1 MKRAVLKRFTAFIA
15 SLLVVTI
22 LSPNFVY
29 SVKASAHEGEAGV
42 SVEVSETEETETEK
56 AKTPK
61 TETEKKTVKETK
73 QVKETEAVPEET
85 KAKETEEKETE
96 AKAAE
101 TKATEK
107 KTSESEQAKESDKE
121 APAETAA
128 SETEQVK
135 ETSAEPKETAP
146 AETAEETKATEPAQ
160 TSESSEPAETSEESQ
175 PSESI
180 PAESSET
187 TESSEET
194 ESSETNET
202 TAAETAPAA
211 KIKVAES
218 AEEFIKLV
226 ASLPESYRLIIDTD
240 KDLSS
245 LNGAKGVFYDGSYV
259 LVFDGIDNYDAALKY
274 FSSKK
279 ISFSIDGSVEL
290 CGIMNLCNNVTIN
303 PKAKTKI
310 AIIDTGSSLANE
322 KVSVMGDK
330 GEDKNGHGTAMASK
344 VLEQT
349 DDAYIISIKAIGDD
363 GNGKV
368 ADVYAALQYA
378 IDADCK
384 VVLMAISLRDLGQ
397 YEAFKNLVADAVAKG
412 ITVVASAG
420 NNGTD
425 ASKYIPAGLKDVLTA
440 GAMDKNGVKLSN
452 SNYGKSVEY
461 YVVADSTSE
470 AAAVLAGKVIAGTT
484 DELATTCKM
493 SASSGTDSKDLKF
506 KVNNS
511 EDPATNDFSTSDG
524 ETLYNNAAAF
534 CIFTQEFIHSNHMEG
549 SVAADTYTRNTD
561 SIMEITPRIFPYTYA
576 GNYYFYFNNINQN
589 PVDKK
594 MISQSPQDGKNP
606 AAMFLGT
613 DLVYLQPEKNGDGVY
628 QITYE
633 GNTVTVPNDIANN
646 GEGRV
651 VYSRSQKKI
660 VAAGNNPDTLSGGG
674 VVKGAKKNID
684 FNTVLGNIGKWAD
697 KFYDKH
703 DLKISD
709 GTLEGITYTIR
720 LHDGVNFI
728 NLTEKQ
734 LNDYGFNFI
743 PSSGNCSVVIN
754 VVDDGDHEVTLS
766 HSEAD
771 KRISFNGIGKP
782 EATTETLNAASHI
795 MFNFHSSITKVVLG
809 ESTTT
814 ELGTLLA
821 TGADLTIK
829 STHDGNAIAK
839 SFKNVGVEIHQ
850 AAFPFIGK
858 NASSSG
864 KVSIKKIFEHPGDED
879 LSATFVIYEGNYRSV
894 AEINNAGASGDQMT
908 KNSNTYTSK
917 ALKEAGPYTIRE
929 TKTGANYNGLGDTL
943 IHIMLHSDGSVEFVS
958 PTGNSN
964 ITKNSSSTDSSL
976 VLDVTNSR
984 KTASTPGSVKLVKRF
999 TGFTPMEARSATFKL
1014 YSGKYTDLKDL
1025 DNSALIGEK
1034 TFTQNG
1040 DVTFTG
1046 LDEVGPYTI
1055 VETASNNC
1063 EEVGFIYLTLDEN
1076 GKVTFGETPEA
1087 VTVKTNNSTTA
1098 EIEINNKK
1106 KYTEVSISKQD
1117 ITKKGTEL
1125 DNASMK
1131 LTANA
1136 GTMVNLLSTRVSG
1149 PAVTMSGPQAITW
1162 KSSSSAGPLVLNLPN
1177 GSYTLE
1183 ETVTLKIGETEY
1195 EKFTT
1200 ATFTVSGGKVT
1211 ETTVNDDDTV
1221 IVTGTK
1227 IEAFDKPVAKTYTVN
1242 ISKVDAANSK
1252 ELAGAKLSIT
1262 NADGNTFDFSKVTAK
1277 QNGADAKDLKVT
1289 SSSVTFTS
1297 VDDYKTVVSGLEAGK
1312 YVLTEV
1318 TEPKGYEKA
1327 ESITFTVG
1335 TDGKVSYGSVTGS
1348 DTVVMEDKA
1357 APTKVTFSKKEMT
1370 GTGSGE
1376 LTGAKMKLSTTD
1388 SNVDFSKLTKTGG
1401 SNVTVSG
1408 DKKSVT
1414 WNTAKEQFKVDLPDG
1429 TYTLEETIAPNGY
1442 NVITTTTFTVN
1453 KGTVTKTTS
1462 NTDVE
1467 ISGTVITAFDEA
1479 KKTYEVS
1486 ISKQEMNGQ
1495 GDELDGASMKLT
1507 ASADTSVNWAKAR
1520 KSGPAVK
1527 ENGNSITWTSS
1538 NTEGPLVVNLPDGTY
1553 TLEETA
1559 TLKIGETEYT
1569 AFTTSTFTMKDG
1581 KVTESASTASD
1592 NTVTFTGTDG
1602 RTVTAFNTPV
1612 TKTYTV
1618 NISKVDAA
1626 NSKELAGAQ
1635 LSITNASGNT
1645 FDFSKVTAKQNGA
1658 DAKDL
1663 KVTSS
1668 SVTFTS
1674 VDDYETVVSGL
1685 EAGTYVLTETTA
1697 PGGYEKAESI
1707 TFTVGTDGKVSY
1719 GSITGSDTVVM
1730 EDKAKTT
1737 PAPTKVTFSKKEM
1750 TGTGT
1755 GELTGATMKLS
1766 TTETN
1771 VDFSK
1776 LTKTGGSNVTVSG
1789 DKKSVTWKTATEQFK
1804 VDLPDGTYT
1813 LEETIAPNGYNVI
1826 TTTNFTVKDG
1836 KVTKTTSNTDVEI
1849 SGTVITAFDEAKKTY
1864 EVSISKQEMN
1874 GQGDELNGASMK
1886 LTASS
1891 DTSVNWAKAR
1901 KSGPAVKENGNSITW
1916 TSSNTE
1922 GPLVVNLP
1930 DGTYTLEETAT
1941 LKIGETEYTA
1951 FTTSTFT
1958 MKDGKVTESASTA
1971 SDKTVTFTGTDG
1983 RTVTAF
1989 NTPKTS
1995 PVPTPTTVTF
2005 SKKEMTGTGSG
2016 ELTGATMELSTT
2028 GDVDFSKLTK
2038 NGGSNVTVSDD
2049 KKSVTWKTSTEQFK
2063 VNLPDGTYTL
2073 KETVVPDGYNV
2084 ITTTT
2089 FTVKDGKVTKT
2100 TSNTDV
2106 EISGTVITAF
2116 DEAKKTTVVS
2126 LSKKDMAD
2134 KEDDNAKELSGA
2146 TMKLTPVDGTTVN
2159 WNKAHVS
2166 GPEITVSG
2174 KAITWTTGGETL
2186 KINLPDGKYT
2196 LEENGAPAGY
2206 NVITTTTFE
2215 IKDGKVVTSTSET
2228 VTADG
2233 NTNTV
2238 TAFDELKTSDIVFS
2252 KKDMADKGKD
2262 NAEELPGA
2270 TMKLTAKS
2278 GPATTWGGTKWD
2290 AAKKAGPTIT
2300 MVNGEKAVTWTSSS
2314 TQLKIALPD
2323 GTYELSEARTPDEYK
2338 PITTI
2343 SFEIKDG
2350 KVTGTSSETVTL
2362 DGDKNVV
2369 TAFDEA
2375 KAAPAEISIS
2385 KKDMADKGKT
2395 DAKELEGAKMTL
2407 TAVSGDATKWS
2418 STDWTA
2424 AKKDGP
2430 DVTKVDG
2437 ANAVT
2442 WTTGSKSL
2450 KINLPDGKY
2459 TLEENGAPA
2468 GYKVITTST
2477 FEIKDGKVVTSTSE
2491 TVTADGNTNTVTAFD
2506 ELRISEIVFS
2516 KKDFDKK
2523 DDDTAGE
2530 LEGATMKLTA
2540 KSGPAAKWGSSDWDD
2555 AKKEGPS
2562 VTMVSG
2568 EKAVTWTSGTIQ
2580 LKLAL
2585 PDGTYELSE
2594 KRAPDNYDVIT
2605 TITFEIKEGK
2615 VTGTSSETVTLDGDK
2630 NVVTAFDKAV
2640 TPPAPDTSKVTFSKQ
2655 DMTQKGKE
2663 LKDATMKLSTTD
2675 TNVDFSKL
2683 TRTGGSKVKVS
2694 DDNKSVTW
2702 TTTEAQFAVWL
2713 PDGTYTLEETVA
2725 PNGYKVITTTTFT
2738 VKSGKVDSSESTTDV
2753 NIDGVN
2759 NIITA
2764 FDEAKYFD
2772 IELSKED
2779 IAHNLIANA
2788 TLSVTSLDGHDLSKV
2803 VLTQGSDTVTP
2814 AFSNGNSTISFKSS
2828 GTSYTQIK
2836 GLRVG
2841 KYVLRETTT
2850 PDKYKQAADI
2860 YFEITNEGK
2869 LTSTNEAFVVGSRVV
2884 MIDRADPDYYT
2895 KVTINGQDKED
2906 KKDLPDVVITIS
2918 SNTPTVDLSGVKP
2931 TGGDVISQ
2939 GEKTITIRTK
2949 GGPIELGL
2957 PDGEFTIKEI
2967 SGPKGYDKVPT
2978 APFKVEGGKVT
2989 PTGTPVNIEIDNKT
3003 ITVLLPKSDT
3013 KKKSS
3018 KGSVP
3023 ATGVGISYT
3032 NVAGAA
3038 LITAAVTAMG
3048 ICIVVF
3054 KKKKEEF

>member
-61 TETEKKTVKETK
+61 TVTEKKTVKETK

-146 AETAEETKATEPAQ
+146 AETAEETKAAEPAQ
-160 TSESSEPAETSEESQ
+160 TSESSEPAETSEETQ
-175 PSESI
+175 PSESV

-274 FSSKK
+274 LSSKK
-279 ISFSIDGSVEL
+279 ISFSIDGNVEL
-290 CGIMNLCNNVTIN
+290 CGIMNLCNNVTVN

-349 DDAYIISIKAIGDD
+349 DDAYIISIKAIDDD

-908 KNSNTYTSK
+908 KNSNTYISK

-1252 ELAGAKLSIT
+1252 ELAGAQLSIT
-1262 NADGNTFDFSKVTAK
+1262 NASGNTFDFSKVTAK

-1388 SNVDFSKLTKTGG
+1388 SNIDFSKLTKTGG

-1414 WNTAKEQFKVDLPDG
+1414 WETASEQFKVDLPNG
-1429 TYTLEETIAPNGY
+1429 TYTLEETIAPDGY
-1442 NVITTTTFTVN
+1442 NIITTTTFTV
-1453 KGTVTKTTS
+1453 KDGAVTKTTS

-1479 KKTYEVS
+1479 KKTYEIS
-1486 ISKQEMNGQ
+1486 ISKQEMNGK
-1495 GDELDGASMKLT
+1495 GDELNGASMKLT

-1520 KSGPAVK
+1520 KSGPAITV
-1527 ENGNSITWTSS
+1527 NGKSITWTSS
-1538 NTEGPLVVNLPDGTY
+1538 KTDGPLVVNLPDGTY

-1602 RTVTAFNTPV
+1602 RTVTAFNTP
-1612 TKTYTV
+1612 
-1618 NISKVDAA
+1618 
-1626 NSKELAGAQ
+1626 
-1635 LSITNASGNT
+1635 
-1645 FDFSKVTAKQNGA
+1645 
-1658 DAKDL
+1658 
-1663 KVTSS
+1663 
-1668 SVTFTS
+1668 
-1674 VDDYETVVSGL
+1674 
-1685 EAGTYVLTETTA
+1685 
-1697 PGGYEKAESI
+1697 
-1707 TFTVGTDGKVSY
+1707 
-1719 GSITGSDTVVM
+1719 
-1730 EDKAKTT
+1730 KTT
-1737 PAPTKVTFSKKEM
+1737 PV
-1750 TGTGT
+1750 
-1755 GELTGATMKLS
+1755 
-1766 TTETN
+1766 
-1771 VDFSK
+1771 
-1776 LTKTGGSNVTVSG
+1776 
-1789 DKKSVTWKTATEQFK
+1789 
-1804 VDLPDGTYT
+1804 
-1813 LEETIAPNGYNVI
+1813 
-1826 TTTNFTVKDG
+1826 
-1836 KVTKTTSNTDVEI
+1836 
-1849 SGTVITAFDEAKKTY
+1849 KTY
-1864 EVSISKQEMN
+1864 EVSISKQEMSGN
-1874 GQGDELNGASMK
+1874 GNELKGAKMQ
-1886 LTASS
+1886 LTAGAGT
-1891 DTSVNWAKAR
+1891 DVDWTAAHV
-1901 KSGPAVKENGNSITW
+1901 SGPALAGNGQVARWESGD
-1916 TSSNTE
+1916 E
-1922 GPLVVNLP
+1922 ALVLNLP

-1941 LKIGETEYTA
+1941 LKIGEIEYTA

-1971 SDKTVTFTGTDG
+1971 SDNTVTFTGTDG

-1989 NTPKTS
+1989 NTPKTT

-2063 VNLPDGTYTL
+2063 VELPDGTYTL
-2073 KETVVPDGYNV
+2073 KETVAPDGYNV

-2089 FTVKDGKVTKT
+2089 FTVNKGTVTKT

-2134 KEDDNAKELSGA
+2134 KNDDNAKELSGA

-2174 KAITWTTGGETL
+2174 KTITWTTGGETL

-2323 GTYELSEARTPDEYK
+2323 GTYELSETRTPDEYK

-2343 SFEIKDG
+2343 AFEIKDG

-2683 TRTGGSKVKVS
+2683 THTGGSKVKVS

-2702 TTTEAQFAVWL
+2702 TTTESQFAVWL